1 MINNK
6 NNFDENIE
14 EKKYLDTD
22 INILHK
28 NIINN
33 NENHKINI
41 KAKFNDKKLEQN
53 ENNNTFNSYIIK
65 KNKLIDNNISLINNI
80 DESIETKANNISS
93 DKIFL
98 IFLKIKLLNLDH
110 ILQKQNVQRSIIIK
124 LKLSIAKIIAIIIT
138 KRKLFLIL
146 VFILRMMKKIMI
158 I

>member
-53 ENNNTFNSYIIK
+53 ENNNTFNSYI
-65 KNKLIDNNISLINNI
+65 L
-80 DESIETKANNISS
+80 
-93 DKIFL
+93 
-98 IFLKIKLLNLDH
+98 
-110 ILQKQNVQRSIIIK
+110 
-124 LKLSIAKIIAIIIT
+124 
-138 KRKLFLIL
+138 
-146 VFILRMMKKIMI
+146 
-158 I
+158 